1 MIQVV
6 NGFVCMD
13 CADVALAKKDINP
26 AHPPGSPNAD
36 PQSAS
41 SNGSSISSNGQATP
55 AVTFGGSLSQLPGAS
70 AVQQPAGTSAP
81 QLNPGQT
88 NPVQAG
94 QAAATQVQA
103 PPQPYNP
110 QNGAQL
116 SVYA

>member
-26 AHPPGSPNAD
+26 AHPPNSPNAD
-36 PQSAS
+36 PQSGSGAGSSTS
-41 SNGSSISSNGQATP
+41 SNSQATP
-55 AVTFGGSLSQLPGAS
+55 AVTFGGSLSQLSGAN
-70 AVQQPAGTSAP
+70 AVQQPSGTTQP
-81 QLNPGQT
+81 QLNPDQT
-88 NPVQAG
+88 NPAQTGLAP
-94 QAAATQVQA
+94 ATQA